1 MSDVHAALG
10 RSQLKHLDEFV
21 AQRLALAERYNEAL
35 DELPVIKP
43 VLDTNSAWHLYMIEL
58 TTHDRKV
65 VFNELRAR
73 GIGVNVHYIPIHL
86 HPYYQRLGFKSG
98 QFPHAEAYYERA
110 LTLPLFPALT
120 ADNQK
125 EVITQLREVL
135 S

>member
-1 MSDVHAALG
+1 
-10 RSQLKHLDEFV
+10 
-21 AQRLALAERYNEAL
+21 
-35 DELPVIKP
+35 